1 MVRFVASNGAHVYRG
16 GNGQLCVKSA
26 TEDAFDVR
34 SIAAPHEQALREYF
48 AQEPK
53 PWEEAKAGEVWALTI
68 GGDEAA
74 FTFSEGE
81 FWPQYRKAVPLGLFE
96 LQAITAGRRI
106 WPEEAQS

>member
-16 GNGQLCVKSA
+16 GNGHLCVKSA
-26 TEDAFDVR
+26 TEGFFDVR

-53 PWEEAKAGEVWALTI
+53 SWEEAKPGEVWALTV
-68 GGDEAA
+68 GGSEDA
-74 FTFSEGE
+74 FAFSEGCW
-81 FWPQYRKAVPLGLFE
+81 WPVYRTAAELDPLTI
-96 LQAITAGRRI
+96 LQVTAGRRI